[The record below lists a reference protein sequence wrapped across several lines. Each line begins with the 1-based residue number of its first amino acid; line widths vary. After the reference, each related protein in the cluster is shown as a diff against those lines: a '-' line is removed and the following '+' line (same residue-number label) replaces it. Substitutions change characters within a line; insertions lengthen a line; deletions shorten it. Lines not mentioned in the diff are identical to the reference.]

1 MRYEY
6 YVHYLG
12 IDRRLDRWVTEQFI
26 KIDHD
31 EIHLQESKINMEEEE
46 KKAQRHADKEKQ
58 YLYND
63 ENFGMTDKEIQF
75 FINETKVKTVE
86 SI

>member
-46 KKAQRHADKEKQ
+46 KKAQRHADKEK
-58 YLYND
+58 
-63 ENFGMTDKEIQF
+63 
-75 FINETKVKTVE
+75 
-86 SI
+86 